1 MNGQCGSSH
10 GGYFTSVPTSNLC
23 VSGTASAVSG
33 SGPWNWTCYG
43 ENNGS
48 NAYCSAYSYQ
58 QANRNPIVDAGQD
71 KEIGAGNSIYLYPS
85 VSDPDGDYLTYNWS
99 CSGGSL
105 SSYTSL
111 NPIFYA
117 PSNSSYTTYTCTLTV
132 NDGRGGVASDAV
144 NIYARTSYS
153 GTLSVSTNQASNITS
168 NSARLNGYLSDD
180 GGENTSVRF
189 VWGRSNNLNN
199 FTSWID
205 YKRSGSYFSADIY
218 NLEKGKAYQ
227 FKSEARNGRNSSS
240 GTTQKFITKPDD
252 PYNFDAN
259 ALGSSIQLSWT
270 MGQGAC
276 YTAITRKT
284 NGYPVSISDG
294 LLVYYDNGSSFVDAN
309 VRGGVTYY
317 YRAWSIAC
325 DEGMYSV
332 SDSLFAKDYAF
343 ISQPVTYTPPVN
355 VIVQPANL
363 KVDIVG
369 RNLSS
374 NESSCP
380 SESSWLDSV
389 TVRPGDK
396 VEIMI
401 TVSATNGNAENVI
414 LTNALPAKIDEVYD
428 LKIEG
433 QTAYGDANGSF
444 ILGTIAN
451 GKSKTILFKVR
462 LNKEDSFA
470 YGVTDLV
477 NTAEVNAKNVETA
490 RDSLTV
496 RVSKGVGEEALG
508 GLAGFISKNG
518 QIFFLFLGLLL
529 GLLFFVLAYFFF
541 QAQERKRAKKED
553 VVLEKSKYFHIQ

>member
-1 MNGQCGSSH
+1 
-10 GGYFTSVPTSNLC
+10 
-23 VSGTASAVSG
+23 
-33 SGPWNWTCYG
+33 
-43 ENNGS
+43 
-48 NAYCSAYSYQ
+48 
-58 QANRNPIVDAGQD
+58 
-71 KEIGAGNSIYLYPS
+71 
-85 VSDPDGDYLTYNWS
+85 
-99 CSGGSL
+99 
-105 SSYTSL
+105 
-111 NPIFYA
+111 
-117 PSNSSYTTYTCTLTV
+117 
-132 NDGRGGVASDAV
+132 V

-401 TVSATNGNAENVI
+401 TVSATNAMTENVI
-414 LTNALPAKIDEVYD
+414 LTNC
-428 LKIEG
+428 
-433 QTAYGDANGSF
+433 
-444 ILGTIAN
+444 
-451 GKSKTILFKVR
+451 
-462 LNKEDSFA
+462 
-470 YGVTDLV
+470 
-477 NTAEVNAKNVETA
+477 
-490 RDSLTV
+490 
-496 RVSKGVGEEALG
+496 
-508 GLAGFISKNG
+508 LAS
-518 QIFFLFLGLLL
+518 
-529 GLLFFVLAYFFF
+529 
-541 QAQERKRAKKED
+541 
-553 VVLEKSKYFHIQ
+553 